1 MSNPAQLSLFLSIT
15 LTFST
20 SLMSAYGDDY
30 GCENSTILGTSYY
43 TSWTPTSIT
52 TAEGSCS
59 SEDVYVDLA
68 GIVAGTLLLMG
79 AIWFIAPDASADE
92 ESKILK
98 LYKSESRFGI
108 AFQALPE
115 KYYLRAGLNSN
126 KRLNFNK
133 YTGPVGEPNKSF
145 GYYSD
150 LLKSKLSLTYLFL
163 TRF

>member
-59 SEDVYVDLA
+59 SEDVDVDLA

-115 KYYLRAGLNSN
+115 KYYLRAVINNPLQNDH
-126 KRLNFNK
+126 L
-133 YTGPVGEPNKSF
+133 
-145 GYYSD
+145 
-150 LLKSKLSLTYLFL
+150 LLKDKDQIFESNLERMNAGARLEFGIN
-163 TRF
+163 F